1 MKSALAAH
9 GVNTRVNYWPGLI
22 DMLTS
27 MLMFFLLIYFVE
39 SNFGSASAQLAI
51 ARQKQAQ
58 FVSVLHQEFAAE
70 IAAGQVADSANLNLL
85 QIRFGDGVLFEPRSY
100 QLHPRG
106 AALLGR
112 LRTVFHRVDG
122 RGEGRLYD
130 QIQVEG
136 HTDDQ
141 PLRGTAYPRDNWEL
155 STARATSVMRFLTR
169 GAQPLE
175 ERRMSV
181 NGYAQNRPVS
191 ERRSRNRRIE
201 LRIYFSGRVAGAA
214 APSTPAPP

>member
-1 MKSALAAH
+1 MKRALAAH
-9 GVNTRVNYWPGLI
+9 GVSTRVNYWPGLI

-58 FVSVLHQEFAAE
+58 FVAVLRQEFAPE
-70 IAAGQVADSANLNLL
+70 IAAGQVADSADLNLL
-85 QIRFGDGVLFEPRSY
+85 QIRFGDGVLFSPGSY
-100 QLHPRG
+100 DLHPRG
-106 AALLGR
+106 TALLRR
-112 LRTVFHRVDG
+112 LRTVFHQVDG
-122 RGEGRLYD
+122 QGAGRLYD

-136 HTDDQ
+136 HTDDL
-141 PLRGTAYPRDNWEL
+141 PYRRAAYPRDNWEL
-155 STARATSVMRFLTR
+155 STARAIAVMRYLTR
-169 GAQPLE
+169 GARPLE

-181 NGYAQNRPVS
+181 NGYAQNRPVG

-201 LRIYFSGRVAGAA
+201 LRIYFSGRLPAA
-214 APSTPAPP
+214 APARAAP

>member
-1 MKSALAAH
+1 MKRALATSL
-9 GVNTRVNYWPGLI
+9 VNPRVHYWPGLI

-27 MLMFFLLIYFVE
+27 MLMFFLLVYFVE

-51 ARQKQAQ
+51 ARQKQAL
-58 FVSVLHQEFAAE
+58 FVSVLRQEFAAE

-85 QIRFGDGVLFEPRSY
+85 QIRFGDGVLFEPGSY

-106 AALLGR
+106 AALLRR
-112 LRTVFHRVDG
+112 LRDVFHRVDG
-122 RGEGRLYD
+122 QGTGLLYE
-130 QIQVEG
+130 QIQIEG
-136 HTDDQ
+136 HTDDL
-141 PLRGTAYPRDNWEL
+141 PFRRAAYPRDNWEL
-155 STARATSVMRFLTR
+155 STARATAVLRFLTR
-169 GAQPLE
+169 GARPLE

-201 LRIYFSGRVAGAA
+201 LRIYFSGRPPGGSA
-214 APSTPAPP
+214 AP